1 MDLPPHPPTPPP
13 PKKNKSL
20 LQNRQL
26 QKIGE
31 FSSRKKVP
39 PYLLKGRRARLIHVY
54 YHPNN
59 HKKYCLLYTFIT
71 SDQDVALIKRAS
83 EVFSIVMKTHNCL
96 RRTYVSS
103 PRLDAHGFQSR
114 AQRVPPPLENA
125 HKKARAYHPVFK
137 LKAWKVTVVW
147 TDATMPPFN
156 VISIRSTP
164 EIVLSSYK
172 KTKNNKK
179 EKMKGGLGW
188 MTNYRE

>member
-1 MDLPPHPPTPPP
+1 MLMQAHLTKHNITYQDTTFIFFSLSPFSSQTNSSYSSNCYSNFGLTRCSAQHNGFTPPPTPPP
-13 PKKNKSL
+13 PKKKKSL

-83 EVFSIVMKTHNCL
+83 EAFSL
-96 RRTYVSS
+96 
-103 PRLDAHGFQSR
+103 
-114 AQRVPPPLENA
+114 
-125 HKKARAYHPVFK
+125 
-137 LKAWKVTVVW
+137 
-147 TDATMPPFN
+147 
-156 VISIRSTP
+156 VI
-164 EIVLSSYK
+164 K
-172 KTKNNKK
+172 KT
-179 EKMKGGLGW
+179 
-188 MTNYRE
+188 T